1 MGLAERRGIKDFQD
15 KHFVGHKAAV
25 DEAAGFEVPLDVDW
39 ESIAAPGYSHM
50 YDIAFAKVYFQP
62 LVLAFRDICRDE
74 MGRKALAGGLTRV
87 VIKNSDRFYGGD
99 SVSFE
104 DAVLTVDHK
113 PVTNIDDVQLRAEAI
128 VRLLEE
134 RL

>member
-15 KHFVGHKAAV
+15 KHFIGHKAEI

-39 ESIAAPGYSHM
+39 DSIAAPGYGHM

-62 LVLAFRDICRDE
+62 LVLAFRDVCRDE
-74 MGRKALAGGLTRV
+74 MGRTALGAGLTRV
-87 VIKNSDRFYGGD
+87 AIKNSDRFYGGD
-99 SVSFE
+99 SVACDE
-104 DAVLTVDHK
+104 GVLTIDHK
-113 PVTNIDDVQLRAEAI
+113 PVTNIDDVQIRAEAI